1 MKAITKIYRAISEN
15 LRSPFPCTNLK
26 IYSQIKASFSKNIIP
41 IIFGAVT
48 RNMDVDLTHR

>member
-41 IIFGAVT
+41 IIFGTVT